1 MKKGLKRGLAIA
13 LSAAMVVGIAP
24 MAPGNV
30 SRVQAEEST
39 ESGLKA
45 TVYATK
51 DQLMNFSPDSSAKLV
66 FGKND
71 QENAQEWYVLGKDN
85 GVAGDSTVI
94 FATESMKTGKFDSNN
109 NSNTYIEGNKEYP
122 VHPNHYGASA
132 LRHTLQEMV
141 SADSNTY
148 FSVAEKSLMQETTIT
163 TKDVLNQKDYTTSD
177 KLYALASE
185 DQYYYQKMYV
195 GSNNDKELDVT
206 FCGNN
211 TDFWLRTP
219 CENRI

>member
-71 QENAQEWYVLGKDN
+71 QGNAQEWYVLGKDD
-85 GVAGDSTVI
+85 GVEVDNAVI
-94 FATESMKTGKFDSNN
+94 FATESMTTGKFDSNN
-109 NSNTYIEGNKEYP
+109 NGNTYKEGNQEYQ
-122 VHPNHYGASA
+122 VHPNHYGASV

-148 FSVAEKSLMQETTIT
+148 F
-163 TKDVLNQKDYTTSD
+163 
-177 KLYALASE
+177 
-185 DQYYYQKMYV
+185 
-195 GSNNDKELDVT
+195 
-206 FCGNN
+206 
-211 TDFWLRTP
+211 
-219 CENRI
+219 